1 MKGRSIILML
11 FYLKGMKMSDDSDSC
26 LMGKEIRK
34 LEREGKCASISH
46 GGSEKLQWEE
56 CMEKLSEH
64 LDRKCKGHG
73 VYATQVNSCICY
85 LLLILFIV
93 LLDAR

>member
-46 GGSEKLQWEE
+46 GGSEKPQWVE
-56 CMEKLSEH
+56 CMKKLSEH

-73 VYATQVNSCICY
+73 VYATHVNS
-85 LLLILFIV
+85 
-93 LLDAR
+93 